1 MKIARHW
8 TGVVREEMASSYVR
22 HLQEDTFKQ
31 LQQIAGFIKA
41 SILQRN
47 IGTGVEFLIV
57 TEWESM
63 EAIKKFA
70 GNDPNMA
77 VVPEVAQKMMIRFDK
92 VVRHYEVMSELNV
105 SYA

>member
-8 TGVVREEMASSYVR
+8 TGVTRKEMATSYIK

-31 LQQIAGFIKA
+31 LILITGFIKA
-41 SILQRN
+41 SILQ
-47 IGTGVEFLIV
+47 IDMGDTVEFLIV
-57 TEWESM
+57 TEWEDM

-70 GNDPNMA
+70 ASNPDIA
-77 VVPEVAQKMMIRFDK
+77 VVPKVAQDMMIRFDK
-92 VVRHYEVMSELNV
+92 VVRHYKIMSEVNT